1 MPDDPA
7 PAPTPTPAPGASQT
21 PAPSPSA
28 SALTDH
34 WGTRIGVILAV
45 VGSAV
50 GLGNFLRFPGLAAKY
65 EGGAFMVP
73 YFIALL
79 VLGIPLAWAEWA
91 LGRRGGR
98 KGFHSTPGIYWALS
112 QKRGM
117 AYLGTLGT
125 IVPVIIFMYYVLI
138 EAWCLSYAWFFL
150 TGTMAELGEQAA
162 AGAAAGDVDAA
173 PFVGLFKGWAGLNA
187 NGEALAKPGLLL
199 AVLVCFALNFGL
211 IARGVSKG
219 IERFCLLAMPALIL
233 CAFIVLL
240 RVLTLPGITEGLGQ
254 MWNPPADAAGW
265 REQLLN
271 PTMWVEATGQIFFS
285 LSIGFGLIIVY
296 SSYVKRNE
304 DIALSGL
311 SAAAGNELCEVC
323 LGGLITIPA
332 AALFLSATALTA
344 AAASTFNLGFM
355 TLPLVFDA
363 MPGGRFFGFLFFFLL
378 FLAAA
383 TSSLS
388 MLQGALAL
396 FEEGLG
402 LTRAKAVGLLVAV
415 SAAGTLLVL
424 VFSKDAKALDTLDT
438 WVGTL
443 FIYILAFTQT
453 ILFGWVLGPERGMAE
468 IDRGAAMRVP
478 RVLGFVVRWVC
489 PIYLALLFVAFLFD
503 QLVTRKGG
511 MFAAVFTDGVVA
523 LSVGFMGLV
532 IFGTLMAIHLSLP
545 RWQEMSEAQES
556 PGQEPARV
564 SGGAS

>member
-1 MPDDPA
+1 MPEPPAAAEPA
-7 PAPTPTPAPGASQT
+7 PAPPPAAGAGG
-21 PAPSPSA
+21 
-28 SALTDH
+28 DH
-34 WGTRIGVILAV
+34 WGTRVGVILAV

-73 YFIALL
+73 YFVALL

-150 TGTMAELGEQAA
+150 TGTMAELGERAA
-162 AGAAAGDVDAA
+162 AGAAAGEVDAS
-173 PFVGLFKGWAGLNA
+173 PFVGLFTDWAGLDA
-187 NGEALAKPGLLL
+187 NGAAFAKPGLLL
-199 AVLVCFALNFGL
+199 AVLLCFALNFGL
-211 IARGVSKG
+211 IARGVSRG

-233 CAFIVLL
+233 CAFVVLL
-240 RVLTLPGITEGLGQ
+240 RVLTLPGIAEGLGQ

-265 REQLLN
+265 RQQLLD

-304 DIALSGL
+304 DIALSGV

-363 MPGGRFFGFLFFFLL
+363 MPGGRLFGFLFFFLL

-402 LTRAKAVGLLVAV
+402 LTRAKAVGLLAAVA
-415 SAAGTLLVL
+415 AAGTLLVL
-424 VFSKDAKALDTLDT
+424 VFSEDAKALDTLDT

-443 FIYILAFTQT
+443 FIYVLAFTQT

-468 IDRGAAMRVP
+468 LDRGAAMRVP
-478 RVLGFVVRWVC
+478 RLLGFVVRWVC
-489 PIYLALLFVAFLFD
+489 PIYLGVLFVAFLYD
-503 QLVTRKGG
+503 QLVTRDGG
-511 MFAAVFTDGVVA
+511 MFAAVFSDPVVA
-523 LSVGFMGLV
+523 ASVGFMGLV
-532 IFGTLMAIHLSLP
+532 IFGTLMAIRMAVP
-545 RWQEMSEAQES
+545 RWQRMSEDQQAEEDES
-556 PGQEPARV
+556 TWI
-564 SGGAS
+564 SGATS